1 MVLGM
6 AKPVL
11 GSFRLVPGTSKL
23 PGNPMMIP
31 GPSLL
36 SISLTGAADSDTNI
50 SLTDYVRLVRTNGN
64 VGPSGDVLRIC
75 PHLISRSSLLEV
87 NLKYFTGF
95 ESGYQVLDRKRL
107 LFP

>member
-1 MVLGM
+1 VTQEVSIGGRMEILGPVRR
-6 AKPVL
+6 ALGGLKLPGKPLMVL

-36 SISLTGAADSDTNI
+36 SISLTDTNI

-64 VGPSGDVLRIC
+64 AGSSGDVLRIC
-75 PHLISRSSLLEV
+75 PHLIS
-87 NLKYFTGF
+87 
-95 ESGYQVLDRKRL
+95 
-107 LFP
+107 